1 MFGYHFLLQE
11 KIQQMRDEYRREV
24 CSIAKKQDIE
34 KSGLLR
40 KIRDMRDE
48 VKSQKVSPHIR
59 II

>member
-24 CSIAKKQDIE
+24 RSIVKKQDIE

-40 KIRDMRDE
+40 KIRDIHDE
-48 VKSQKVSPHIR
+48 VKSQKVSPHTR